1 MSKEDE
7 LEKVLDDDQLRDW
20 FTSRDP
26 ERKKI
31 DPFITEDAAEEFGGK
46 ASVLTVK
53 KEEEEKVHGVS
64 FSEHTKQVK
73 NVSISF
79 TWVGISIGFIL
90 AIILALIF

>member
-1 MSKEDE
+1 MSKENE

-20 FTSRDP
+20 FRSRDP

-31 DPFITEDAAEEFGGK
+31 DPFISEEAAEEFGGR
-46 ASVLTVK
+46 ASVLTAK
-53 KEEEEKVHGVS
+53 TEEEKIHGVS

-73 NVSISF
+73 NVSMNF
-79 TWVGISIGFIL
+79 TWIGISIGLTL

>member
-1 MSKEDE
+1 MSEENE

-20 FTSRDP
+20 FRSRDP

-31 DPFITEDAAEEFGGK
+31 DPFISEEAAEEVGGQS
-46 ASVLTVK
+46 SVLTVK
-53 KEEEEKVHGVS
+53 AEEKIHGVS

-73 NVSISF
+73 NVSVNF
-79 TWVGISIGFIL
+79 TWIGISIGLIL

>member
-1 MSKEDE
+1 MSKENE

-20 FTSRDP
+20 FKSRDP

-31 DPFITEDAAEEFGGK
+31 DPFISEEAAEEFGGK
-46 ASVLTVK
+46 ASVLTA
-53 KEEEEKVHGVS
+53 KEEEKKIHGVS

-73 NVSISF
+73 NVSINF
-79 TWVGISIGFIL
+79 AWFGVSIGLTL

>member
-7 LEKVLDDDQLRDW
+7 LEKVLDDDQIRNW

-31 DPFITEDAAEEFGGK
+31 NPFITEEAAEEFGGK
-46 ASVLTVK
+46 ASVLTV

-79 TWVGISIGFIL
+79 TWIGISIGLIL

>member
-7 LEKVLDDDQLRDW
+7 LEKVLDDDQIRNW

-31 DPFITEDAAEEFGGK
+31 NPFITEEAAEEFGGR
-46 ASVLTVK
+46 ASVLTA

-73 NVSISF
+73 SVSISF
-79 TWVGISIGFIL
+79 TWVGISIGLIS

>member
-1 MSKEDE
+1 MSKENE

-20 FTSRDP
+20 FRSRDP

-31 DPFITEDAAEEFGGK
+31 DPFISEEAAEEFGGQS
-46 ASVLTVK
+46 SVLTVK
-53 KEEEEKVHGVS
+53 AEEEKIHGVS

-73 NVSISF
+73 NVSVNF
-79 TWVGISIGFIL
+79 TWIGISIGLIL

>member
-7 LEKVLDDDQLRDW
+7 LEKVLDDDQIRSW

-31 DPFITEDAAEEFGGK
+31 NPFITEEAAEEFGGK
-46 ASVLTVK
+46 ASVLKV

-73 NVSISF
+73 NVSMNF
-79 TWVGISIGFIL
+79 TWIGISIGLIL

>member
-1 MSKEDE
+1 MNKEDE
-7 LEKVLDDDQLRDW
+7 LEKVLDDDQIRNW

-31 DPFITEDAAEEFGGK
+31 DPFITEEAAEEFGGR

-53 KEEEEKVHGVS
+53 EEKEKVHGVS

-73 NVSISF
+73 NVSINF
-79 TWVGISIGFIL
+79 TWVGISIGLIL